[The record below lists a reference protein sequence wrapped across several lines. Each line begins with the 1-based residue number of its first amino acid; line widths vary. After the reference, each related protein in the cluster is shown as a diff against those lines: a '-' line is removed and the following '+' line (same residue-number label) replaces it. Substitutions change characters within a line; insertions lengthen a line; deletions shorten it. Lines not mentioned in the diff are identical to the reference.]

1 MPVAFESKSYSSEPL
16 VVLNNSVIQNSSKLG
31 FSSDNFELLITDECI
46 GFRNVLWEICKNNC
60 QVEKYLVP
68 EMMLYKSFDLVSKS
82 VDIDSSITVL

>member
-1 MPVAFESKSYSSEPL
+1 M
-16 VVLNNSVIQNSSKLG
+16 SV
-31 FSSDNFELLITDECI
+31 F
-46 GFRNVLWEICKNNC
+46 GFRNVLREICKNNC